1 MVGCAFSGI
10 VTGDYSGALAGES
23 YGDMYGCYAQQAT
36 AQALIYKVKRNLNNA
51 SDVVFPTFKACYW
64 VGDEGDV
71 VFGSADVEEYA
82 TIVDCNVVS
91 RIENVTATMNN
102 ALTEVNNN
110 TEYAYG
116 SGYQYQTNEG
126 EDATVFPVK
135 ATKPQ

>member
-1 MVGCAFSGI
+1 
-10 VTGDYSGALAGES
+10 
-23 YGDMYGCYAQQAT
+23 MYGCYAQQAT
-36 AQALIYKVKRNLNNA
+36 AKALIYKVKRNLNNA

-64 VGDEGDV
+64 VGNEGDV

-126 EDATVFPVK
+126 EDATAFPVK